1 MSIMTDKQP
10 NRHSRTIAHY
20 ALHLIPAL
28 AVCVLI
34 LNQPALGQAGS
45 PPAKKPAPA
54 GAPPTPK
61 THPNDPSIWDVDQMM
76 DDAASQIARRYNL
89 NTAQE
94 QYTRLMLINR
104 VRKFL
109 DVHETDIREL
119 LKESIAMR
127 RLKGGNAQQYT
138 KWATRAAPIYHAAM
152 QAIRQGN
159 EEWGSILD
167 AEQKKIHETDLNQM
181 SRSFDN
187 VNRMLNNWKSGKT
200 PLPKRIGSGNPP
212 ETINRV
218 SDNPP
223 VYVNLEDSWI
233 KYVQKFIHAY
243 GLGDEQKEAASAI
256 HKEEHQRAK
265 QWREAH
271 RGDIQVNRVRLNRA
285 ENDVLKQR
293 YEQKRFDLEERT
305 FHVRFIKLEK
315 RLDGLLTQKQR
326 ASISEDDK
334 KVLERMADQNA
345 GRNAKRP
352 EIRATPPPKPA
363 ADTAATDASKTEKP
377 STDATAA
384 PAKTAAPEKPAA
396 PPKKKTDKAGPKKGD
411 EKKTGSTDPKAKA
424 KSGGGDP

>member
-1 MSIMTDKQP
+1 MNIMTGKQR
-10 NRHSRTIAHY
+10 NRHWRTIGHDVM
-20 ALHLIPAL
+20 HLIAAF

-89 NTAQE
+89 NRAQE
-94 QYTRLMLINR
+94 QYTRFMLINR

-127 RLKGGNAQQYT
+127 LKGGKAQQYT

-152 QAIRQGN
+152 QAIRTGN

-200 PLPKRIGSGNPP
+200 PLIRTIDSGKRTTDPTKLGS
-212 ETINRV
+212 
-218 SDNPP
+218 P
-223 VYVNLEDSWI
+223 VRHIDIEDSWI
-233 KYVQKFIHAY
+233 VYVKQFINAY
-243 GLGDEQKEAASAI
+243 ALDEEQQAAANAI
-256 HKEEHQRAK
+256 HKEELKLAK
-265 QWREAH
+265 QWRKA
-271 RGDIQVNRVRLNRA
+271 RRNDIVVNRGRLNNA
-285 ENDVLKQR
+285 KNDMLKQR
-293 YEQKRFDLEERT
+293 YEQRRFDLEERP
-305 FHVRFIKLEK
+305 FHERFVKLE
-315 RLDGLLTQKQR
+315 RRFDAGLTQKQR
-326 ASISEDDK
+326 ASIGEDDK
-334 KVLERMADQNA
+334 KRLQRIADNYS
-345 GRNAKRP
+345 GRNSKRP
-352 EIRATPPPKPA
+352 EIRPTPPPKPA
-363 ADTAATDASKTEKP
+363 ANTAATDASKTEKP
-377 STDATAA
+377 PADPAAA
-384 PAKTAAPEKPAA
+384 PAKTGVQKKVVA
-396 PPKKKTDKAGPKKGD
+396 PPKRNAEKAAPKKGD
-411 EKKTGSTDPKAKA
+411 PKKTGSTDPKAKT
-424 KSGGGDP
+424 KSGGEPR